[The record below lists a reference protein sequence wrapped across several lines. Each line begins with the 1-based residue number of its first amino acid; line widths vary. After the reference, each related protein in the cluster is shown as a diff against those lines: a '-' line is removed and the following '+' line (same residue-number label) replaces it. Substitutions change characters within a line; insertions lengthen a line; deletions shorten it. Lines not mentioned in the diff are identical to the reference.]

1 MNEEEPKS
9 QEGCGAETALT
20 HRRLWIVLY
29 SYTILPLCCPPE
41 CSPQPGSWTYW
52 KYLAFSLRL
61 KKRKRCFCS
70 MLMEKGFNVVS
81 AFKKTTT
88 RDVTCCALVKS
99 RWCVGDTCASP
110 WSVFRPLQCDGISTE
125 VCPINGSKPTW
136 MLWWKRETC
145 NLRGRDDARETAF
158 LFVRS
163 VDLDPFIPALSH
175 CLHRV
180 IILWIPTVWS
190 INRCV

>member
-1 MNEEEPKS
+1 MQPAARLLNILKVFCFFTQAEEKKK
-9 QEGCGAETALT
+9 
-20 HRRLWIVLY
+20 
-29 SYTILPLCCPPE
+29 CC
-41 CSPQPGSWTYW
+41 W
-52 KYLAFSLRL
+52 
-61 KKRKRCFCS
+61 S
-70 MLMEKGFNVVS
+70 MLSAQGLNVVS
-81 AFKKTTT
+81 AFKKKSRTC
-88 RDVTCCALVKS
+88 DVTCCASVKA
-99 RWCVGDTCASP
+99 RWCVGDTFASLL
-110 WSVFRPLQCDGISTE
+110 SVFWPLQCDGISTE

-158 LFVRS
+158 LFVHA